1 MTNIQS
7 SIASLKSLGFSNSYI
22 VSGLASG
29 IAECQRFIDKE
40 QGRNSSLRPEKEQQ
54 YLDFCIA
61 HKQKLEE
68 AVADLG
74 VPLQ

>member
-22 VSGLASG
+22 ASGLASG
-29 IAECQRFIDKE
+29 IADCQRFIDKE
-40 QGRNSSLRPEKEQQ
+40 KGRNAALRPEKEQQ

-61 HKQKLEE
+61 HKQALEE
-68 AVADLG
+68 AVTELG